1 MLDLERFFLWDG
13 AEGAA
18 PSSLLVGSH
27 DPVLVALSVGVAVLS
42 STLALYLSGQA
53 RNAQVALSRTLALT
67 SAGVALGAGIWAMH
81 FIGMLSFALCAP
93 VHYDVGT
100 TLLSMLPA
108 MGASWLALSLLARDR
123 VATRQLLLGGVL
135 VGAGIGTM
143 HYMGMAAMR
152 MAPLLRYDPVWFLAS
167 LAVAVGLANAA
178 LWVRFML
185 QRRIGM
191 AAWQA
196 NLLGGAI
203 MGSAIAGMHYT
214 AMAAARFVG
223 TAEPEAAD
231 AHEWAQMLALTV
243 ALVTACVGLFAGAVN
258 GLILYRD
265 LYRKVRR
272 SESRLRA
279 LVDTAVDGIITI
291 DSKGIVQSFN
301 QSAERIFGWSAAD
314 VQGRNIRMLMPSPY
328 AQAHDGYL
336 ERYLATG
343 EARIIGT
350 GREVVGLHRDGS
362 GIPLRLSIGRADAPG
377 GPLFVGFLIDL
388 RGVKEAEMRLGIAA
402 SVFEHSYEAVLIL
415 DSDHHVVDANPAFE
429 RMTGLCREDLL
440 GHPLE
445 ELYPAAAGAD
455 DADPD
460 APAPARPRFP
470 AIWRAV
476 QSQGYW
482 QGEMLGRG
490 LESAMPQ
497 RVSIAGVLGKEGHP
511 HHYIV
516 VITDISQLKAHELE
530 LEHIAL
536 YDSLTGLP
544 NRRLLADRLVHAIAQ
559 AQRRH
564 QLLAVC
570 YLDLDGFKRV
580 NDQHGH
586 AAGDQLLI
594 EVGRRIQTQLRAE
607 DTLARLGGDEMVVL
621 INGLQTPADCDPLI
635 ERILLAVRQ
644 PVPLSHGQGFV
655 SASIGLSFY
664 PLDGDAP
671 DLLLRQADH
680 AMYEAKQDGKNQ
692 CRRFGA
698 AAPVPPPARPA
709 GGPTG
714 PAPLEP
720 GAPAE

>member
-1 MLDLERFFLWDG
+1 MLELERFFLLDG
-13 AEGAA
+13 ADGLPAGA
-18 PSSLLVGSH
+18 LLAGSH
-27 DPVLVALSVGVAVLS
+27 DTALVALSVAVAVLS

-53 RNAQVALSRTLALT
+53 RGAQFTSSRVLALA

-81 FIGMLSFALCAP
+81 FIGMLSFTLCAA
-93 VHYDVGT
+93 VHYDVALT
-100 TLLSMLPA
+100 MLSMFPA
-108 MGASWLALSLLARDR
+108 MCASWLALSLLARPDVR
-123 VATRQLLLGGVL
+123 PRQLVLGGML

-152 MAPLLRYDPVWFLAS
+152 MAPLLRYDPLWFTAS
-167 LAVAVGLANAA
+167 LVVAVALANAA

-185 QRRIGM
+185 MRRIGM
-191 AAWQA
+191 APWKA

-203 MGSAIAGMHYT
+203 MGCAISGMHYT

-223 TAEPEAAD
+223 TAEPGGGEGR
-231 AHEWAQMLALTV
+231 EWVQMLALTV
-243 ALVTACVGLFAGAVN
+243 TLVTACVGLFAGAVN
-258 GLILYRD
+258 GFILYRD

-291 DSKGIVQSFN
+291 DERGIVQSFN
-301 QSAERIFGWSAAD
+301 QSAERIFGWTAGD
-314 VQGRNIRMLMPSPY
+314 VLGRNIRMLMPSPDSE
-328 AQAHDGYL
+328 AHDGYL
-336 ERYLATG
+336 QRYLATG

-362 GIPLRLSIGRADAPG
+362 ALPLRLSIGRANAPD

-415 DSDHHVVDANPAFE
+415 DSDHHIVDANPAFE
-429 RMTGLCREDLL
+429 RMTGICRQDLL
-440 GHPLE
+440 GTPVE
-445 ELYPAAAGAD
+445 QLYPGSE
-455 DADPD
+455 D
-460 APAPARPRFP
+460 APEDGSAEDRTPERPRFA
-470 AIWRAV
+470 AIWRTI

-482 QGEMLGRG
+482 QGEILGRG
-490 LESAMPQ
+490 LGIAMPQ
-497 RVSIAGVLGKEGHP
+497 RISIASVLGKEGHP

-516 VITDISQLKAHELE
+516 VISDISQIKAHEQE
-530 LEHIAL
+530 LQHIAL

-544 NRRLLADRLVHAIAQ
+544 NRRLLADRLVQGIAQ
-559 AQRRH
+559 AQRRR

-594 EVGRRIQTQLRAE
+594 EVGRRIQSQLRAE

-621 INGLQTPADCDPLI
+621 INGLQTPGDCTPLI
-635 ERILLAVRQ
+635 DRILHAVRQ
-644 PVPLSHGQGFV
+644 PVPLPKGQGFV
-655 SASIGLSFY
+655 SASMGLSFY
-664 PLDGDAP
+664 PLDGDTP

-680 AMYEAKQDGKNQ
+680 AMYEAKQDGKNH
-692 CRRFGA
+692 CRRFGSDTA
-698 AAPVPPPARPA
+698 DAPD
-709 GGPTG
+709 GG
-714 PAPLEP
+714 ASR
-720 GAPAE
+720 AD